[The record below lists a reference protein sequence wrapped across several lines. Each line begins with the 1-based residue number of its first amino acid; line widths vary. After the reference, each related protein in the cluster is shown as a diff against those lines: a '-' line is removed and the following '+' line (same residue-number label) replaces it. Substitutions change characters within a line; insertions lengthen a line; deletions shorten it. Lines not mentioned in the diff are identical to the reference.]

1 MSGSFPKL
9 LLGGDI
15 EAKSEGKSVCHPEEE
30 ETEKST
36 KSSELRKGLA
46 CVGNGEQFSMPWA
59 DKSGKA
65 AKSPGFPSKK

>member
-36 KSSELRKGLA
+36 TVQS
-46 CVGNGEQFSMPWA
+46 
-59 DKSGKA
+59 
-65 AKSPGFPSKK
+65 